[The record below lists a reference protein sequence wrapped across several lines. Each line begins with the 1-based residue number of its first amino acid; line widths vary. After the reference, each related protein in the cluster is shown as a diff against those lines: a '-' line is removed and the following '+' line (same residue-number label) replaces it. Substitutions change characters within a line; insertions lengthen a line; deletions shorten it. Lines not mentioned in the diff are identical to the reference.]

1 MCTRH
6 TPIIKLHP
14 QQTLMIYSHSGSRI
28 LLSGHPCMGLSFK
41 MAKVINII
49 LFSAIIDIVAWA
61 WLIIIE
67 LHSLILRPS
76 DSLEM
81 STRLVYCNILLI
93 ARYICISGGRI
104 GGEGGGDSIIM
115 QGRRKVFMI
124 GEALAM

>member
-14 QQTLMIYSHSGSRI
+14 QQTPMIYSHSGSRI
-28 LLSGHPCMGLSFK
+28 LLSGHPCMGPSFK
-41 MAKVINII
+41 MVKVINII
-49 LFSAIIDIVAWA
+49 LFSVIIDLANIVAWA

-76 DSLEM
+76 DSLEI

-93 ARYICISGGRI
+93 ARYICISGGRM
-104 GGEGGGDSIIM
+104 GWGGGGGFYHNDNNYQQIDLS
-115 QGRRKVFMI
+115 FM
-124 GEALAM
+124 